1 MRFKR
6 ALLSLALAAGVAV
19 PTFAGVEN
27 YAIDSVHSQVAFKV
41 RHLVSKVPGRFNKFS
56 GSIAVDPADL
66 STAKVTAAIEAASI
80 STNHDGR
87 DNHLRSADFLDAAN
101 FPELKF
107 ESVRYIPEGAK
118 GGRLLG
124 NLTIKGTT
132 KAVEL
137 KVEVLGFGADP
148 SGEQRGGFSASTTIN
163 RKDFGMLWNKSLDA
177 GGMVLGDD
185 VEIQIDLETVRQKPA
200 AAKG

>member
-1 MRFKR
+1 MRFQR
-6 ALLSLALAAGVAV
+6 ALWSLALVAGFAV
-19 PTFAGVEN
+19 PTFAEVEN
-27 YAIDSVHSQVAFKV
+27 YAIDTGHSQVGFKV
-41 RHLVSKVPGRFNKFS
+41 RHLVSKVPGRFDKFT
-56 GSIAVDPADL
+56 GTIAVDPADL
-66 STAKVTAAIEAASI
+66 TTAKITAAIEAASI
-80 STNHDGR
+80 STNHADR
-87 DNHLRSADFLDAAN
+87 DNHLRSADFLDAAK

-124 NLTIKGTT
+124 NLTIRGIT

-148 SGEQRGGFSASTTIN
+148 WGGQRGGFSASTTIN
-163 RKDFGMLWNKSLDA
+163 RKDFGMVWNKALDA
-177 GGMVLGDD
+177 GGVVLGDD